1 MLKGLKKIFSIEKDV
16 THKIIRF
23 CGIKIRLAKFDRQ
36 TSLISE
42 CCAREAYSALEVSK
56 LHSQVFPKF
65 KHCNIG
71 KNVTII
77 GCGPSIQYYKNE
89 ADYLNLAL
97 NKAILLDNINYE
109 YIFSI
114 DSNILKTC
122 PGYLDIIKQK
132 KGIKFIGKFLSPEF
146 DYNFPEIKNE
156 EKYNIY
162 RYYAA
167 KRHGMPSL
175 KNFEYELHQDITTY
189 PLPDFYSISF
199 AALHFAL
206 WTYPDKI
213 YLVGLD
219 TAPVGNLFDG
229 PTSYHYRMMLIGYK
243 KFKSFAERYYPDTEI
258 ISINP
263 VGLKGLFKDV
273 YTQSYVDKHPE
284 LLKENIEIIK

>member
-1 MLKGLKKIFSIEKDV
+1 MKNFIKKFFSIELDV
-16 THKIIRF
+16 THKIIWF
-23 CGIKIRLAKFDRQ
+23 CGIKIRLAKFDKQ
-36 TSLISE
+36 TALISD
-42 CCAREAYSALEVSK
+42 CCAREAFSALEVSK
-56 LHSQVFPKF
+56 LHSKVFPQF
-65 KHCNIG
+65 KHCNVG
-71 KNVTII
+71 KNITII
-77 GCGPSIQYYKNE
+77 GCGPSIQYYNNE
-89 ADYLNLAL
+89 ANYLNLAL

-109 YIFSI
+109 YIFSF

-122 PGYLDIIKQK
+122 PGYIEIIKQK

-146 DYNFPEIKNE
+146 GYNFPEIKNE
-156 EKYNIY
+156 EENNIY

-175 KNFEYELHQDITTY
+175 KRFEYELHNDLTTY

-229 PTSYHYRMMLIGYK
+229 PTSYHYKMMIEGYK
-243 KFKSFAERYYPDTEI
+243 KFKEFTKMYYPETEI

-263 VGLKGLFKDV
+263 IGLKGLFKDV
-273 YTQSYVDKHPE
+273 YTQKFIDEHPE
-284 LLKENIEIIK
+284 IKNQNVEILN